1 LDPADK
7 RGIELLQR
15 LAQLANWQ
23 KQPSPQKSTNGNVA
37 KGRGMSYVKYE
48 LVRTYV
54 GVVAEVEVDR
64 STGEI
69 RVPKFNVAPDCCQ
82 TMTPDG
88 LKNPLEVCGLQA
100 VSRTVIE
107 ELKFNR
113 SRVTSLDWHSC
124 PILMFPQVPEIAID
138 LTDRPTENPWAAG
151 ERAAPV

>member
-1 LDPADK
+1 MQNTYANESLIDELAAAASIDPLDFRLKYLDPADK

-23 KQPSPQKSTNGNVA
+23 KRSSPQKSAGGSVA

-69 RVPKFNVAPDCCQ
+69 RVPKFY
-82 TMTPDG
+82 
-88 LKNPLEVCGLQA
+88 
-100 VSRTVIE
+100 VSRTIAA
-107 ELKFNR
+107 R
-113 SRVTSLDWHSC
+113 SSTPTASRTRSK
-124 PILMFPQVPEIAID
+124 VPWCK
-138 LTDRPTENPWAAG
+138 P
-151 ERAAPV
+151 